1 MVVAIKS
8 YFPIIEQMDC
18 GDECCIIALET
29 AVFGE
34 IYPVVFS
41 LYTKKVSDK
50 KHHLETGN

>member
-8 YFPIIEQMDC
+8 YFPIIEQMEC